1 MYSNLEKTFQI
12 EMEPFKSLPSPD
24 IKLSNDIIRNG
35 NENDIIWIA
44 FEICIDCI
52 NSELQIYKHR
62 CAFLS

>member
-1 MYSNLEKTFQI
+1 
-12 EMEPFKSLPSPD
+12 MEPFKSLPSPD